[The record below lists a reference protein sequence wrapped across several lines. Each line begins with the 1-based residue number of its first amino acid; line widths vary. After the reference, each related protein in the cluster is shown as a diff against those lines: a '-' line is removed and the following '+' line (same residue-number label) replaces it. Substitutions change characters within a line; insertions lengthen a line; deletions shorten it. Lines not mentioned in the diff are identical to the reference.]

1 MELFLVTG
9 GAGAVLAFLVGIAY
23 ARTTF
28 SLLLLASGGLFLLTA
43 YHALAQP
50 DELHHATANA
60 NLLGW
65 LVGTALAARVR
76 VLEWVESLDPQ
87 EAA

>member
-9 GAGAVLAFLVGIAY
+9 GAGAVLAYLVGIAY
-23 ARTTF
+23 ARSAF

-43 YHALAQP
+43 FLALAQP
-50 DELHHATANA
+50 DELQHATANV